1 MEQNKKEIKKLKNII
16 KVLEN
21 SCEPYF
27 TLVKL
32 VTHVILFHIII

>member
-1 MEQNKKEIKKLKNII
+1 MEQNKKEIKKKLKNI

-32 VTHVILFHIII
+32 VTHVIHFHIII